1 MADLNV
7 EPLARDAIKSIEW
20 EIADPVYR
28 VDFWHRPDPP
38 LGVEPDQVGYKQHSY
53 EIRNAAGLEEVRIWA
68 EENANG
74 RLFVVYVQIPAAPD
88 GPGVVRIT
96 GKDPTWPD

>member
-1 MADLNV
+1 VTCQAPPQCGSIVPPDL
-7 EPLARDAIKSIEW
+7 
-20 EIADPVYR
+20 
-28 VDFWHRPDPP
+28 
-38 LGVEPDQVGYKQHSY
+38 Y

-74 RLFVVYVQIPAAPD
+74 RLFVVYVQIPPAPD

>member
-1 MADLNV
+1 M
-7 EPLARDAIKSIEW
+7 RDVPGSA
-20 EIADPVYR
+20 PR
-28 VDFWHRPDPP
+28 RFHRPD
-38 LGVEPDQVGYKQHSY
+38 KQHSY
-53 EIRNAAGLEEVRIWA
+53 EIRNAAGLEDVRIWA

-74 RLFVVYVQIPAAPD
+74 RLFVVYVQIPPAPD